1 MPNIR
6 ESIKKTTLASGGTI
20 KPTIPANKPN
30 IIMSSKIGITIK
42 FANNELIDNWLKYQA
57 IIGCE
62 NNNADIVTATDI
74 LAKFKALLLLISKH
88 NLHSLENKLILLN
101 LVKNF
106 LIAGAKYIN
115 PAVAVNDS

>member
-1 MPNIR
+1 MPNIK

-20 KPTIPANKPN
+20 NPTIPANKPN

-62 NNNADIVTATDI
+62 NINAEMVQASDVD
-74 LAKFKALLLLISKH
+74 KK
-88 NLHSLENKLILLN
+88 
-101 LVKNF
+101 
-106 LIAGAKYIN
+106 
-115 PAVAVNDS
+115 